1 MSDYQ
6 MLSIVIA
13 ILNLIV
19 MILLKYIDHIK
30 K

>member
-1 MSDYQ
+1 MNDFE
-6 MLSIVIA
+6 LISIVIA
-13 ILNLIV
+13 IINLIV